1 MTYPRQAIE
10 ACEALSHPLP
20 HPTMPIDYKPS
31 TDDLIT
37 AALYQADGGA
47 KVNTQHPGP
56 IEMLDEPDEAPVIPA
71 KAARI
76 DGYLVVALL
85 CVIAVLGLAH
95 KAAPL
100 IETHLPAL
108 MGATAK

>member
-1 MTYPRQAIE
+1 MNYPRQAIE

-37 AALYQADGGA
+37 AALFQQAGGR
-47 KVNTQHPGP
+47 KVDTTHPGP
-56 IEMLDEPDEAPVIPA
+56 IEMHEPDDYATATRRDKIGIA
-71 KAARI
+71 
-76 DGYLVVALL
+76 LVVGILAGLVL
-85 CVIAVLGLAH
+85 VAVAG
-95 KAAPL
+95 PL
-100 IETHLPAL
+100 IENLPAL

>member
-20 HPTMPIDYKPS
+20 HPTMPIDYHTP
-31 TDDLIT
+31 DDRIT
-37 AALYQADGGA
+37 EWLHQKDGGA

-56 IEMLDEPDEAPVIPA
+56 IEMLGEPSEYD
-71 KAARI
+71 KASRRDLLGIA
-76 DGYLVVALL
+76 LVVGILAGLVL
-85 CVIAVLGLAH
+85 VAVAG
-95 KAAPL
+95 PF
-100 IETHLPAL
+100 IENLPSL

>member
-1 MTYPRQAIE
+1 MKYPRQAIE

-37 AALYQADGGA
+37 AALFQQAGGR
-47 KVNTQHPGP
+47 KVDTTHPGP
-56 IEMLDEPDEAPVIPA
+56 IEMHEPDDYATATRRDKIGIA
-71 KAARI
+71 
-76 DGYLVVALL
+76 LVVGILAGLVL
-85 CVIAVLGLAH
+85 VAVAG
-95 KAAPL
+95 PL
-100 IETHLPAL
+100 IENLPAL

>member
-20 HPTMPIDYKPS
+20 HPTMPIDYRPS

-37 AALYQADGGA
+37 AALFQQDGGA
-47 KVNTQHPGP
+47 KVNTQRPGP
-56 IEMLDEPDEAPVIPA
+56 IEMHEPSEYA
-71 KAARI
+71 KATRRDILGIA
-76 DGYLVVALL
+76 LVVG
-85 CVIAVLGLAH
+85 VLGGLLLVAV
-95 KAAPL
+95 AGPL
-100 IETHLPAL
+100 IENLPSL

>member
-20 HPTMPIDYKPS
+20 HPTMPIDHS
-31 TDDLIT
+31 TTDDRIT
-37 AALYQADGGA
+37 EWLHQKDGGA

-56 IEMLDEPDEAPVIPA
+56 IEMHEPSEYT
-71 KAARI
+71 KATRRDILGIA
-76 DGYLVVALL
+76 LVVGILAAL
-85 CVIAVLGLAH
+85 VIVSVAG
-95 KAAPL
+95 PL
-100 IETHLPAL
+100 IEHLPSL

>member
-20 HPTMPIDYKPS
+20 HPTMPIDHS
-31 TDDLIT
+31 TTDDRIT
-37 AALYQADGGA
+37 EWLHQADGGA

-56 IEMLDEPDEAPVIPA
+56 IEMHEPSEYA
-71 KAARI
+71 KATRRDILGIA
-76 DGYLVVALL
+76 LVVGVLAGLL
-85 CVIAVLGLAH
+85 LVAVAG
-95 KAAPL
+95 PL
-100 IETHLPAL
+100 IENLPEL

>member
-20 HPTMPIDYKPS
+20 CPTMPIDHTP
-31 TDDLIT
+31 DDRIT
-37 AALYQADGGA
+37 EWLHQADGGA

-56 IEMLDEPDEAPVIPA
+56 IEMHEPSEYA
-71 KAARI
+71 KATRRDILGIA
-76 DGYLVVALL
+76 LVVG
-85 CVIAVLGLAH
+85 VLAGLVLVSVAG
-95 KAAPL
+95 PL
-100 IETHLPAL
+100 IEHLPEL

>member
-20 HPTMPIDYKPS
+20 HPTMTIDHS
-31 TDDLIT
+31 TTDDRIT
-37 AALYQADGGA
+37 EWLHQADGGA

-56 IEMLDEPDEAPVIPA
+56 IEMHEPSEYA
-71 KAARI
+71 KSTRRDILGIA
-76 DGYLVVALL
+76 LVVGILAGLVL
-85 CVIAVLGLAH
+85 VAVAG
-95 KAAPL
+95 PL
-100 IETHLPAL
+100 IENLPEL